1 MTKKWTRTYW
11 LKLALVLVLI
21 AGSFSGWVLSV
32 LDYAGMK
39 QLNESNAAYLDK
51 AFQQSITTFGV
62 LSALKVGLAIVEG
75 TDVGVGVNV
84 EVGDAVQAAY
94 DYVDIAWRVVLLGST
109 VLLGTKYMI
118 HLAGMADDWLLFAAL
133 IFLLISLL
141 LTKLD
146 PQNRIR
152 KITWEIGSALWTL
165 MIACYLVL
173 PLAVGTGH
181 LMSQHITASEI
192 QDSEARLTQ
201 IQASLFPQEK
211 QDNKSKLWQ
220 KMTEIKNRIE
230 QIAQVLTHKGS
241 QLVIW
246 ILKLIAGYLFDTL
259 IFPLLLFGVFY
270 WLSRRVLRVIFLS

>member
-1 MTKKWTRTYW
+1 MTEKWTQKYW
-11 LKLALVLVLI
+11 LKLMLVLMLI
-21 AGSFSGWVLSV
+21 AGSFSGWVLNV
-32 LDYAGMK
+32 VDYAGMK
-39 QLNESNAAYLDK
+39 QLNKSNAVYLDS
-51 AFQQSITTFGV
+51 AFQQSIATFGV

-75 TDVGVGVNV
+75 TDVGVGINV

-118 HLAGMADDWLLFAAL
+118 HLADMADDWLLFTAL
-133 IFLLISLL
+133 FFLLISLIL
-141 LTKLD
+141 AKLN

-152 KITWEIGSALWTL
+152 KIVQEIGSALWTL

-192 QDSEARLTQ
+192 RDSETRLSEVQ
-201 IQASLFPQEK
+201 RSLFPEEK
-211 QDNKSKLWQ
+211 PANQSKMWQ
-220 KMTEIKNRIE
+220 KINEIKNQIQRIG
-230 QIAQVLTHKGS
+230 QVITHQGS

-259 IFPLLLFGVFY
+259 IFPLLLFAVFY
-270 WLSRRVLRVIFLS
+270 WLSRRVLRVVLIN